1 LRRGAAQVECKPK
14 MLMTFIASLM
24 ALDRLPRNPSADRE

>member
-1 LRRGAAQVECKPK
+1 